1 MISFLWRLHY
11 ALLCTELH
19 TWQGI
24 FLIIIVINGQ
34 LIEMIICHHQVNHQ
48 IGTHE
53 RSATITFRKL
63 DTLIQ
68 TCMKRSL
75 AGTPL
80 AVVLSWC
87 GGWVQC
93 IYWIQ
98 NWASPRG
105 GVSSQQAPVCR
116 GHQPSQ
122 RVFKFLMN
130 QNKRIMTEQRNDPWS
145 VDFLWFKFFERTVGL
160 GLSLTICFILHY
172 EHCLF
177 VSLTFGKLFR

>member
-1 MISFLWRLHY
+1 MCSRYTDAQCALCPHWFPECTGEAGVQCLVSVSNFQRGLELSYEKMRHDCGIPRPRRQKSNGVLLLWSACVAVRSTGRVHSFM
-11 ALLCTELH
+11 
-19 TWQGI
+19 
-24 FLIIIVINGQ
+24 INGQ

-87 GGWVQC
+87 GGWVQY

-98 NWASPRG
+98 N
-105 GVSSQQAPVCR
+105 
-116 GHQPSQ
+116 
-122 RVFKFLMN
+122 
-130 QNKRIMTEQRNDPWS
+130 
-145 VDFLWFKFFERTVGL
+145 
-160 GLSLTICFILHY
+160 
-172 EHCLF
+172 
-177 VSLTFGKLFR
+177 